1 METFKRVEIKYILS
15 KEQYEFI
22 TSHIKNYMTYG
33 KYGVYNICNIYYDTD
48 DFYLI
53 RKSLEKPIF
62 KEKMRL
68 RSYGVPKDKETV
80 FLEMKRKYNGVV
92 YKRRKEM
99 PFDNAE
105 EFFDKNHLSQ
115 ISHELMYTKE
125 RYDLKPKVFLSYD
138 REEFFDNTDSS
149 FRLTFDK
156 NIFAR
161 DYDVDLS
168 KGVYGDRVLPKD
180 KYIMEIKVTNNMP
193 LWFVRILGQAKAYP
207 SSFSKYGTYY
217 KELKNKTTNLEKV
230 SVERRAS

>member
-1 METFKRVEIKYILS
+1 METFKRIEIKYLLD
-15 KEQYEFI
+15 ERQYKII
-22 TSHIKNYMTYG
+22 TSGIKDYMTYG

-62 KEKMRL
+62 KEKMRV
-68 RSYGVPKDKETV
+68 RSYGIPKENQKV
-80 FLEMKRKYNGVV
+80 FIEMKRKFDGVV
-92 YKRRKEM
+92 YKRRKEV
-99 PFDNAE
+99 
-105 EFFDKNHLSQ
+105 EFKKVENFFNDSHISQ
-115 ISHELMYTKE
+115 ISNELLYTKN

-168 KGVYGDRVLPKD
+168 KGIYGEEVLPKG
-180 KYIMEIKVTNNMP
+180 KYIMEIKVSKNMP
-193 LWFVRILGQAKAYP
+193 LWFVKLLDEAKAYP

-217 KELKNKTTNLEKV
+217 KYLKNKKIKEGMV
-230 SVERRAS
+230 A